1 MPKSY
6 EHYLPAMPFKA
17 SRVYGSVNEAERA
30 YWRARGAWERAL
42 YGSPSQ
48 PPVTRLTYRSRSRF
62 KTGKDLKKV
71 IDRYYEAEANYYA
84 TRLAF
89 GPSFSSGKKLGASG
103 SRPWKVYC
111 PELPFGL
118 YGVIPKEVAE
128 KVSRASY
135 ASREAAEKAAW
146 EIRESELERLGFEP
160 DEYEKYLSGFE
171 GS

>member
-48 PPVTRLTYRSRSRF
+48 L

-89 GPSFSSGKKLGASG
+89 GPSYSSGKKPGYISSTAR
-103 SRPWKVYC
+103 RPWKVFN
-111 PELPFGL
+111 PELPFGT

>member
-48 PPVTRLTYRSRSRF
+48 L
-62 KTGKDLKKV
+62 KTGEARKKV
-71 IDRYYEAEANYYA
+71 VDRYYEAEANYYA

-89 GPSFSSGKKLGASG
+89 GPSYYSGKKLGTLRTAR
-103 SRPWKVYC
+103 RPWKVFV